1 MEILLKLVQEG
12 SYQKA
17 LEQIVREKEENGNSD
32 ILSILEAAVWQA
44 LDDREAMWKAVSQGL
59 ACNPENYELYYMLGD
74 YYEPVNRQQAW
85 LCYENAKFYCKDEE
99 DGKMIQCRMEE
110 LEEQI
115 TPPAKAAIVILSY
128 NSLDMTRNCIASIK
142 ENCIEE
148 SYELIVIDNASED
161 GSVKWLKEQQGIKL
175 VCNQE
180 NRGFPKGCNQG
191 IELAEPESDI
201 FLLNNDTLMMPNS
214 LFWLRMG
221 LYEETQVGACGSVSN
236 SAANY
241 QKIQETYDTVGGY
254 IEYALNT
261 NIPQKYPYEERMYL
275 IGFAMLIKR
284 EAVNRVGLLDEQFSP
299 GNFEDTDYGIRLI
312 HAGYRNRVC
321 KNSFIFHWGGQ
332 SFGKK
337 LERYKA
343 LVQKNKKIFEE
354 KWQREFSEYST
365 IRTDI
370 ISKMEAERRLDSLR
384 ILDLECGFGMTMAKI
399 SSEYPNAECYG
410 IAKEEET
417 AKIAARY
424 GKVVQ
429 GNIESMSFPGQWE
442 DFDYIIAAE
451 VLENLEEPER
461 LLRKLR
467 DLLKEQGCLLIS
479 VSDMQRLSENT
490 LRQLMKDTGY
500 QVENVWYYGIP
511 GETSEICQILMRVQK
526 SDCNTKK
533 K

>member
-1 MEILLKLVQEG
+1 MEIILNLVQEG
-12 SYQKA
+12 GYQEA
-17 LEQIVREKEENGNSD
+17 LEQIAREKEENGNSD

-44 LDDREAMWKAVSQGL
+44 LNNREAMWNALSQGL
-59 ACNPENYELYYMLGD
+59 ACNPRNYELYYMLGD
-74 YYEPVNRQQAW
+74 YYESVNTQQAW

-99 DGKMIQCRMEE
+99 DCKIIQCRMEE

-115 TPPAKAAIVILSY
+115 IPPAKAAIIILSY
-128 NSLDMTRNCIASIK
+128 NSIDMTRNCITSIK
-142 ENCIEE
+142 ENCIDE

-161 GSVKWLKEQQGIKL
+161 GSVEWLKEQQGIKL
-175 VCNQE
+175 VCNKE
-180 NRGFPKGCNQG
+180 NKGFPKGCNQG
-191 IELAEPESDI
+191 IQLAEPESDI

-221 LYEETQVGACGSVSN
+221 LYEGAQVGACGSVSN

-241 QKIQETYDTVGGY
+241 QKIQETYDTIGGY

-299 GNFEDTDYGIRLI
+299 GNFEDTDYGVRLVL
-312 HAGYRNRVC
+312 AGYRNRVC

-337 LERYKA
+337 LEKYHT
-343 LVQKNKKIFEE
+343 LIEKNKKIFEE
-354 KWQREFSEYST
+354 KWQREFRVYST

-370 ISKMEAERRLDSLR
+370 ISKMAVERRLDFLR
-384 ILDLECGFGMTMAKI
+384 VMDLDCGFGMTMAKI
-399 SSEYPNAECYG
+399 RSEYPNAECYG
-410 IAKEEET
+410 VTKEQET
-417 AKIAARY
+417 ANIAARY
-424 GKVVQ
+424 GNVVQ
-429 GNIESMSFPGQWE
+429 GNIETMTFSEQLG

-451 VLENLEEPER
+451 VLDNLEQPER
-461 LLRKLR
+461 FLRKVR
-467 DLLKEQGCLLIS
+467 DLLKEQGCLLVS
-479 VSDMQRLSENT
+479 VCDMKIWSEKS
-490 LRQLMKDTGY
+490 LRQLMKDTDY
-500 QVENVWYYGIP
+500 QVEGVWYYGIP
-511 GETSEICQILMRVQK
+511 GETSEIHQILMRLQK
-526 SDCNTKK
+526 ADCNVKK